1 MLVHRRSLAEAGGLA
16 ALRGALIDD
25 CALAALMKRRG
36 PMLWSEQWGAIG
48 LQAPAQVRA
57 ELR

>member
-1 MLVHRRSLAEAGGLA
+1 LNGYVASWN
-16 ALRGALIDD
+16 RGAQRIKGYAPEEIIGSHFSRFYTAED
-25 CALAALMKRRG
+25 R
-36 PMLWSEQWGAIG
+36 STEQWGAIG

>member
-1 MLVHRRSLAEAGGLA
+1 MLERTAAGAKAIAVDEATA
-16 ALRGALIDD
+16 SE
-25 CALAALMKRRG
+25 KRLTDL